1 MEILSCVCDLP
12 YHPSHPVY
20 DFKFKI
26 ESHRLKKLMAPLSF
40 LQIDP
45 ELEKKLKMNKVS
57 LESEYEVHMLI
68 YVIC

>member
-1 MEILSCVCDLP
+1 
-12 YHPSHPVY
+12 
-20 DFKFKI
+20 
-26 ESHRLKKLMAPLSF
+26 MAPLSF